1 MSKVF
6 LTPQALK
13 DFRKLPISEQNKI
26 KKRLHLLETEI
37 YSGKKLAG
45 KLSELYSLRAWPYR
59 ILYLIQANEV
69 WVTHIAHRQGVYR
82 D

>member
-1 MSKVF
+1 MVRVYI
-6 LTPQALK
+6 TPQAKK
-13 DFRKLPISEQNKI
+13 DFDKLPAREQKKI
-26 KKRLHLLETEI
+26 KKRLTLLESDV
-37 YSGKKLAG
+37 YAGKKLTG

-59 ILYLIQANEV
+59 ILYLIQTKEV